1 MDFSCYVRILNEG
14 SEPLTLTET
23 SAAEGY
29 WVVPPPQTIPAGG
42 RGDGW
47 LQDYTGPHGSEG
59 AFTYTQ
65 GAAELPFNV
74 GCPTGWYSNS
84 ASGAG
89 GNFIARSGSGDWGPR
104 GRVPTAGHPLQV
116 IFTVER

>member
-1 MDFSCYVRILNEG
+1 VGIMNEV